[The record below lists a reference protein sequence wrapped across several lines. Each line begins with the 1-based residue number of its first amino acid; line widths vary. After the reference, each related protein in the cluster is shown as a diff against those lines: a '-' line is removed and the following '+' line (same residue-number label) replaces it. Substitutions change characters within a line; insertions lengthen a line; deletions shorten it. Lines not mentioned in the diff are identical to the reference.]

1 MKIIKSRIFAFIYV
15 SINLV
20 FCTSFLELK
29 AQSDKLFP
37 IVDNGLWGYIN
48 QEGEIKIEPMFLQA
62 SKFSEGL
69 AAVRIRGIYGYINYH
84 GQFELQPKYDYALSF
99 NQGIAKVFIE
109 SKPYYI
115 DKKGNK
121 LFEHDYAEILGFED
135 NNYSVVKTKTEK
147 LGVID
152 LQGNLIIDTV
162 FLKID
167 PFSNEGLATVMGEN
181 QRYYP
186 EESDSLTI
194 IEIGVINLK
203 GEFIVP
209 YGKYES
215 ISEFSNGYA
224 KVEFIKDPTIKYDY
238 RIGMID
244 TTGNI
249 KFMIPTDNWDLDYS
263 NGYFSEGL
271 ASINIQYYDTV
282 NANERSSSSAKNYS
296 GVINEEG
303 EIVFSNFSWKDVT
316 PFKYSRAFIW
326 DNDRNWYLI
335 NKQGKKVNE
344 QPYDNIIYNRYS
356 RDKESLFKDGIHF
369 VMTKDGW
376 GAIDT
381 NGNFVIKPR
390 ELDISNGYPVRKRN
404 KIHTNKSLNSKSK
417 YSYKYG
423 YWDFKNDVL
432 VTPQFHYIDYK
443 GFDDELVNV
452 FQDDMM
458 GYINH
463 KGNYIWRE
471 TKRDTQKVI
480 KLNIDYMKR
489 GHFTASSP
497 YKEELAGFGGWSS
510 SANSFQKNKANNEF
524 NNNELSLI
532 AVSDKNVKYLE
543 KYSAM
548 KLYIA
553 NTTLDT
559 FYFDAQ
565 DSRLY
570 LKLQAQDKYGNW
582 NDIEYL
588 PSSWCGNSY
597 HSLFLPPDYHWVF
610 VIPIFEG
617 EYKTKLRAELL
628 YKAHSDDKTEK
639 TLYSNEFEGS
649 INPGQFWRKQEYYPS
664 GIMDPYND

>member
-29 AQSDKLFP
+29 AQNDKLFP

-69 AAVRIRGIYGYINYH
+69 AAVRLRGIYGYINYH

-335 NKQGKKVNE
+335 DKQGKKIIK
-344 QPYDNIIYNRYS
+344 QPYEYLLYNGYE
-356 RDKESLFKDGIHF
+356 ESIFEGGIQF
-369 VMTKDGW
+369 VKTNAGL

-381 NGNFVIKPR
+381 NGNFVFGPKIIE
-390 ELDISNGYPVRKRN
+390 ELNGDSFRKN
-404 KIHTNKSLNSKSK
+404 NIIASINHQGYESK
-417 YSYKYG
+417 YPYLFGFWNYRSDIY
-423 YWDFKNDVL
+423 VE
-432 VTPQFHYIDYK
+432 PQFHNIDYEA
-443 GFDDELVNV
+443 FDDQLVQV